1 MTQEQVTQLR
11 QAYENKRVEIIKM
24 LDSFSPVPNGTRGTV
39 TRVDDIGQI
48 HVNWDN
54 GSTLALVSGI
64 DEFNIITNE

>member
-1 MTQEQVTQLR
+1 MTQEEIVHLR
-11 QAYENKRVEIIKM
+11 EVYQNKRVEIIKM
-24 LDSFSPVPNGTRGTV
+24 LDSFSPVPNGTRGTI

-54 GSTLALVSGI
+54 GSTLALIPGI